1 MQTDL
6 FDLIVANSLDGLRAA
21 LTANPGLANEG
32 ISLNIDRKINSAKG
46 HPLHRICDA
55 VFASKISDR
64 DAVEIAKI
72 FLEHGA
78 DINGFMG
85 QGDRNTPLIAAASLH
100 AEQVGLF
107 YIEKGAN
114 IFYVSPG
121 DGSTALHWAAY
132 CGQDQLVEK
141 LIEKGANIN
150 QRDTSYQ
157 STPCGWAIH
166 VLESGETNN
175 LRQQLPCIKLLLR
188 AGTDK
193 SLLYP
198 GSVQYLQDAAK
209 SDPELKTLLKS
220 G

>member
-6 FDLIVANSLDGLRAA
+6 FDLIVSNNLDGLRAA
-21 LTANPGLANEG
+21 LTANPDLANEG
-32 ISLNIDRKINSAKG
+32 VSLNIDGKINSAKG
-46 HPLHRICDA
+46 HPLHRVCDA
-55 VFASKISDR
+55 VFANKISDD
-64 DAVEIAKI
+64 DAIEIAKI

-78 DINGFMG
+78 DIDGFMG
-85 QGDRNTPLIAAASLH
+85 QSDRNTPLIAAASLH
-100 AEQVGLF
+100 AEQLGLF

-114 IFYVSPG
+114 IFYAPPG
-121 DGSTALHWAAY
+121 DDGTALHWAAY
-132 CGQDQLVEK
+132 CGEDQLVEK

-150 QRDTSYQ
+150 QQDFSYQ
-157 STPCGWAIH
+157 STSCGWAIH

-175 LRQQLPCIKLLLR
+175 LHHQLTCIKLLLS

-198 GSVQYLQDAAK
+198 GSLQYLQDAAK
-209 SDPELKTLLKS
+209 SDPELETLLKS

>member
-6 FDLIVANSLDGLRAA
+6 FDRIVNNDLAGLKAA
-21 LTANPGLANEG
+21 LAANPVLANEG
-32 ISLNIDRKINSAKG
+32 IVLKIDGKINPAKG

-55 VFASKISDR
+55 VFANKISDNQ
-64 DAVEIAKI
+64 AIEIAKI
-72 FLEHGA
+72 FLEYDA
-78 DINGFMG
+78 DIDGFMV
-85 QGDRNTPLIAAASLH
+85 QSDRNTPLIAAASLH
-100 AEQVGLF
+100 AEQLGLF

-114 IFYVSPG
+114 IFYAPPG
-121 DGSTALHWAAY
+121 DGATALHWAAY
-132 CGQDQLVEK
+132 CGEDQLVEK

-150 QRDTSYQ
+150 QQDTSYQ

-175 LRQQLPCIKLLLR
+175 LRHQLICIKLLLK

-198 GSVQYLQDAAK
+198 GSFEYLQKTAGN
-209 SDPELKTLLKS
+209 DPELKTLLE
-220 G
+220 